1 MSLKR
6 VPRVPHTP
14 KAPKTT
20 KRGFKAWV
28 VTLAV
33 GMLLPVLVVGF
44 LLFGKIPQMPGSD
57 TPKRVLYEV
66 PENITASALI
76 RNLYEK
82 RLIAFPEVLNLVFRV
97 TGWEKQIRAGFYY
110 LPARNSVMGIAEML
124 TSGQMATRTLTIPEG
139 KTSWEI
145 FGIVRR
151 AFPNDSLDSLT
162 FEKLV
167 HSEEFARSLGVPAN
181 NLEGYLY
188 PDTYVVPFSMK
199 ERDLLRLMVMRF
211 HEVIE
216 DMPRDNYI
224 VERYGVHGWVTL
236 ASIVEKEAA
245 VNREQK
251 RIAGVFTNR
260 LKQGWS
266 LGADPT
272 VRFALRKLTGP
283 LRGDDLRGDSPYNTR
298 RFRGLPPGPV
308 CNPGESALLA
318 TLKPEKTRMMF
329 FVAKDDGSREHYF
342 SVTYAEHNVLKEQAA
357 QNREHMRDLL
367 QAQED
372 SLLAAATA
380 DTSVP
385 SSHADKTAPVTAKL
399 ASPKDPKISE
409 TDARPA
415 DTVVALKSKDEPKKA
430 VPPKET
436 LKDPPKEKDLS
447 KESKKAPR

>member
-6 VPRVPHTP
+6 VPRVPRNAKP
-14 KAPKTT
+14 AQ
-20 KRGFKAWV
+20 RGFKAWA
-28 VTLAV
+28 VTLTV
-33 GMLLPVLVVGF
+33 GMFLPVVVILF
-44 LLFGKIPQMPGSD
+44 LLFGKMPQFPGGD
-57 TPKRVLYEV
+57 GPRRVLYEV
-66 PENITASALI
+66 PENTTASALI
-76 RNLYEK
+76 HNLYER

-97 TGWEKQIRAGFYY
+97 TGWEKRIRAGFYY
-110 LPARNSVMGIAEML
+110 LPAHNSVMGIAKTL
-124 TSGQMATRTLTIPEG
+124 TSGEMATRTLTIPEG

-145 FGIVRR
+145 FGILRR
-151 AFPNDSLDSLT
+151 SFPGDSLDSLT
-162 FEKLV
+162 FEELV
-167 HSEEFARSLGVPAN
+167 HSPAFTKSLGVPAD

-188 PDTYVVPFSMK
+188 PDTYVVPFTMK
-199 ERDLLRLMVMRF
+199 ERDLLRLMVLRF

-272 VRFALRKLTGP
+272 VRFTLRKLTGP
-283 LRGDDLRGDSPYNTR
+283 LRSEDLKSASLYNTR

-342 SVTYAEHNVLKEQAA
+342 SVTYAEHNLLKEQAA
-357 QNREHMRDLL
+357 LNREHLRELL
-367 QAQED
+367 ALQED
-372 SLLAAATA
+372 SLLAVAA
-380 DTSVP
+380 VE
-385 SSHADKTAPVTAKL
+385 ADKTAPEPHPTTA
-399 ASPKDPKISE
+399 KDPKLSE
-409 TDARPA
+409 TDARPL
-415 DTVVALKSKDEPKKA
+415 DTVRLKEEPRKVAAAKEEPKAIVSPKA
-430 VPPKET
+430 KE
-436 LKDPPKEKDLS
+436 PV
-447 KESKKAPR
+447 KK

>member
-6 VPRVPHTP
+6 VPKFS
-14 KAPKTT
+14 KAPKAA

-28 VTLAV
+28 VMLTVGILLAAL
-33 GMLLPVLVVGF
+33 GVGF
-44 LLFGKIPQMPGSD
+44 LLYGKIPTLPGRHA
-57 TPKRVLYEV
+57 PKRVLYEV
-66 PENITASALI
+66 PESTTASALT
-76 RNLYEK
+76 RDLYEK
-82 RLIAFPEVLNLVFRV
+82 GLIAFPEVLNLVFRI

-145 FGIVRR
+145 YGIVRR
-151 AFPNDSLDSLT
+151 AFPTDSLDSLT
-162 FEKLV
+162 FEGLV
-167 HSEEFARSLGVPAN
+167 HSKEFARSLGVPAD

-188 PDTYVVPFSMK
+188 PDTYVVPFSMR
-199 ERDLLRLMVMRF
+199 ERDLLRLMVTRF

-283 LRGDDLRGDSPYNTR
+283 LRSDDLRGDSPYNTR

-318 TLKPEKTRMMF
+318 TLTPEKTRMMF
-329 FVAKDDGSREHYF
+329 FVAKDDGSREHFF
-342 SVTYAEHNVLKEQAA
+342 SVTYAEHNMLKEQAA
-357 QNREHMRDLL
+357 LNRANMKELA
-367 QAQED
+367 QAKED
-372 SLLAAATA
+372 SLVAVKVPAT
-380 DTSVP
+380 
-385 SSHADKTAPVTAKL
+385 ADKTAPEAPTLISSKE
-399 ASPKDPKISE
+399 PKDPKISE
-409 TDARPA
+409 TDARPETLVTA
-415 DTVVALKSKDEPKKA
+415 KSKEEPKK
-430 VPPKET
+430 
-436 LKDPPKEKDLS
+436 LSPPKEKPKE
-447 KESKKAPR
+447 KESTTEIKKAPR